1 MLAWVTARTAKRPG
15 EAENMKTQLGLILT
29 VALAIAPWA
38 QAAEP
43 ARPRVEVVFVIDT
56 TSSMGGLIE
65 GAKQR
70 IWAIANEIAKGRPAP
85 RVKMGLV
92 AFRDKGDAYVTKV
105 FDLSENLDN
114 TYKDLLSLSA
124 EGGGDG
130 PEHVIAG
137 IDAAVDK
144 IAWSTDPKT
153 FKIVYVVGDAPP
165 HEDYADAPTL
175 ASVMQKAVRKGLIVN
190 SVQCGT
196 DAQATVAFTHIAR
209 LGEGR
214 LLPVPQDGGMVAL
227 ATPFDEK
234 MAALSMKLEGTGLAY
249 GGGRKAARESG
260 MLAAAVRGMAS
271 APAAAERA
279 EYKARAGFASS
290 DLAAAVAENRVA
302 LKDVKEDELPDAL
315 RDMPVDK
322 REARLNEITA
332 ERKKLKGEMDGL
344 VGDRAAWLKK
354 QAGAKRADSF
364 DTRLV
369 DALKVQAAKKGI
381 VY

>member
-1 MLAWVTARTAKRPG
+1 
-15 EAENMKTQLGLILT
+15 MKTQLGLAAAVLLT
-29 VALAIAPWA
+29 VVSFGR
-38 QAAEP
+38 AADV
-43 ARPRVEVVFVIDT
+43 AVRPSVEVVFVIDT

-137 IDAAVDK
+137 LDAAVEN
-144 IAWSTDPKT
+144 ISWSKDPKT
-153 FKIVYVVGDAPP
+153 FRVVYLVGDAPP
-165 HEDYADAPTL
+165 HENYPEAPTL
-175 ASVMQKAVRKGLIVN
+175 ASVMQKAVRRGLIVN

-196 DAQATVAFTHIAR
+196 DGETTVAFNHISR
-209 LGEGR
+209 MGEGR
-214 LLPVPQDGGMVAL
+214 LLPIPQDGGMVAMV
-227 ATPFDEK
+227 TPFDGK
-234 MAALSMKLEGTGLAY
+234 MAALSGKLEGTGLAY
-249 GGGRKAARESG
+249 GGSRKAARESG

-279 EYKARAGFASS
+279 EYKARAGFAGES
-290 DLAAAVAENRVA
+290 DLAQAVAENRVA
-302 LKDVKEDELPDAL
+302 LKDVKADELPDAL
-315 RDMPVDK
+315 RDMPADK
-322 REARLNEITA
+322 REARLKEITA
-332 ERKKLKGEMDGL
+332 ERKKLKKEMDGL
-344 VGDRAAWLKK
+344 ADARASWLKN
-354 QAGAKRADSF
+354 QSGAKRADSF

>member
-1 MLAWVTARTAKRPG
+1 
-15 EAENMKTQLGLILT
+15 MKIQLGL
-29 VALAIAPWA
+29 VASVLLAGSFVR
-38 QAAEP
+38 AAEAA
-43 ARPRVEVVFVIDT
+43 ARPSVEVVFVIDT

-70 IWAIANEIAKGRPAP
+70 IWGIANEIAKGRPAP
-85 RVKMGLV
+85 KVKMGLV

-105 FDLSENLDN
+105 FDLSENLDS
-114 TYKDLLSLSA
+114 TYKDLLSLQA

-130 PEHVIAG
+130 PEHVIAAL
-137 IDAAVDK
+137 DSAVDG
-144 IAWSTDPKT
+144 ISWSKDPKT
-153 FKIVYVVGDAPP
+153 FKVVYLVGDAPP
-165 HEDYADAPTL
+165 HQDYPEAPSL
-175 ASVMQKAVRKGLIVN
+175 AAVLQKAVRRGLIVN

-196 DAQATVAFTHIAR
+196 DGETTVAFSNISR

-214 LLPVPQDGGMVAL
+214 LLPVPQDGGMIAV
-227 ATPFDEK
+227 ATPFDDK
-234 MAALSMKLEGTGLAY
+234 MASLSAKLEGTGLAF
-249 GGGRKAARESG
+249 GRRAKAEARESG

-279 EYKARAGFASS
+279 EYKARAGFGGSS
-290 DLAAAVAENRVA
+290 DLASAVAENRVA

-315 RDMPVDK
+315 KAVPAGERAAK
-322 REARLNEITA
+322 LAELSA
-332 ERKKLKGEMDGL
+332 ERSKLAKEMESL
-344 VGDRAAWLKK
+344 AAKRASWLKN
-354 QAGAKRADSF
+354 QPGAKRADSF

>member
-1 MLAWVTARTAKRPG
+1 
-15 EAENMKTQLGLILT
+15 MKTQLGLVAAMLLT
-29 VALAIAPWA
+29 VVSFGR
-38 QAAEP
+38 AAD
-43 ARPRVEVVFVIDT
+43 AVTRPSVEVVFVIDT

-114 TYKDLLSLSA
+114 TYKDLLSLQA

-137 IDAAVDK
+137 LDAAVEN
-144 IAWSTDPKT
+144 IAWSKDPKT
-153 FKIVYVVGDAPP
+153 FKVVYLVGDAPP
-165 HEDYADAPTL
+165 HEDYAEAPTL
-175 ASVMQKAVRKGLIVN
+175 AAVMQKAVRRGLIVN
-190 SVQCGT
+190 SVQCGSDT
-196 DAQATVAFTHIAR
+196 QATVAFSRISR

-214 LLPVPQDGGMVAL
+214 LLPVAQDGGMIAV

-234 MAALSMKLEGTGLAY
+234 MATLSVKLEGTGLAF
-249 GGGRKAARESG
+249 GGGKAGALREMS
-260 MLAAAVRGMAS
+260 LASAVRGMAS

-279 EYKARAGFASS
+279 EYKARAGFTGAS
-290 DLAAAVAENRVA
+290 DLAAAVEENRVA
-302 LKDVKEDELPDAL
+302 LKDVKEEDLPDAL
-315 RDMPVDK
+315 RDMPADQ
-322 REARLNEITA
+322 RDARLKEISS
-332 ERKKLKGEMDGL
+332 ERKKLKKEMDGL
-344 VGDRAAWLKK
+344 AQARASWLKN
-354 QAGAKRADSF
+354 QPGAKRADSF

>member
-1 MLAWVTARTAKRPG
+1 
-15 EAENMKTQLGLILT
+15 MKTL
-29 VALAIAPWA
+29 ALATAVLMTMVSFVR
-38 QAAEP
+38 AADA
-43 ARPRVEVVFVIDT
+43 ARPSVEVVFVIDT

-114 TYKDLLSLSA
+114 TYKDLLSLTA
-124 EGGGDG
+124 EGGGDT

-137 IDAAVDK
+137 LDDAVTK
-144 IAWSTDPKT
+144 ISWSKDPKT
-153 FKIVYVVGDAPP
+153 FKVMYLVGDAPP
-165 HEDYADAPTL
+165 HEDYPEAPTL
-175 ASVMQKAVRKGLIVN
+175 ASVLEKAVRRGIIVN
-190 SVQCGT
+190 SVQCGA
-196 DAQATVAFTHIAR
+196 DAQATVAFSHISR

-214 LLPVPQDGGMVAL
+214 LLPVPQDGGMVAV
-227 ATPFDEK
+227 ATPFDDR
-234 MAALSMKLEGTGLAY
+234 MAALSGKLEGTGLAF
-249 GGGRKAARESG
+249 GAGKAAARESG

-279 EYKARAGFASS
+279 EYKARAGFGGAS
-290 DLAAAVAENRVA
+290 DLVAAIAENRVA
-302 LKDVKEDELPDAL
+302 LKDVKEEELPDAL
-315 RDMPVDK
+315 KDLPAGERAAK
-322 REARLNEITA
+322 LGEIA
-332 ERKKLKGEMDGL
+332 ADRKKLKNEIDGL
-344 VGDRAAWLKK
+344 ARDRAAWLKK
-354 QAGAKRADSF
+354 QAGAGRADSF

>member
-1 MLAWVTARTAKRPG
+1 
-15 EAENMKTQLGLILT
+15 
-29 VALAIAPWA
+29 
-38 QAAEP
+38 
-43 ARPRVEVVFVIDT
+43 
-56 TSSMGGLIE
+56 
-65 GAKQR
+65 
-70 IWAIANEIAKGRPAP
+70 
-85 RVKMGLV
+85 MGLV

-114 TYKDLLSLSA
+114 TYKDLLSLRA

-137 IDAAVDK
+137 LDAAVES

-153 FKIVYVVGDAPP
+153 FKVVYLVGDAPP
-165 HEDYADAPTL
+165 HENYPEAPTL
-175 ASVMQKAVRKGLIVN
+175 AAVMQKAVRRGLIVN

-196 DAQATVAFTHIAR
+196 DGETTVAFNHIAR

-214 LLPVPQDGGMVAL
+214 LLPVPQDGGMIAV
-227 ATPFDEK
+227 ATPFDDR
-234 MAALSMKLEGTGLAY
+234 MATLSAKLEGTGLAY
-249 GGGRKAARESG
+249 GGRKADAMREMS
-260 MLAAAVRGMAS
+260 LASAVRGMAS

-279 EYKARAGFASS
+279 EYKARAGFAGAS
-290 DLAAAVAENRVA
+290 DLAAAVEENRVA

-315 RDMPVDK
+315 RGMPADK
-322 REARLNEITA
+322 REARLQEITA
-332 ERKKLKGEMDGL
+332 ERKKLKKEMDGL
-344 VGDRAAWLKK
+344 AGERASWLKN
-354 QAGAKRADSF
+354 QPGAKRADSF

>member
-1 MLAWVTARTAKRPG
+1 
-15 EAENMKTQLGLILT
+15 MKTQLGLILT
-29 VALAIAPWA
+29 VALAVAPFA
-38 QAAEP
+38 KAAEAP
-43 ARPRVEVVFVIDT
+43 ARPSVEVVFVIDT

-114 TYKDLLSLSA
+114 TYKDLLSLQA

-137 IDAAVDK
+137 LEDAVEK
-144 IAWSTDPKT
+144 IAWSKDPKT
-153 FKIVYVVGDAPP
+153 FKVVYLVGDAAP
-165 HEDYADAPTL
+165 HQDYSDAPTL
-175 ASVMQKAVRKGLIVN
+175 ASVMQKAVRRGLIVN
-190 SVQCGT
+190 SVQCGADGAT
-196 DAQATVAFTHIAR
+196 TVAFNQIAR

-214 LLPVPQDGGMVAL
+214 LLPVPQDGGMVAV
-227 ATPFDEK
+227 ATPFDDK
-234 MAALSMKLEGTGLAY
+234 MAALSVKLEGTGLAY
-249 GGGRKAARESG
+249 GGGKAGALREMS
-260 MLAAAVRGMAS
+260 LASAVRGMAS

-279 EYKARAGFASS
+279 EYKARAGFGGSS
-290 DLAAAVAENRVA
+290 DLASAVAENRVA
-302 LKDVKEDELPDAL
+302 LKDIKEEELPDAL
-315 RDMPVDK
+315 RDMPADK
-322 REARLNEITA
+322 REAKLNEIA
-332 ERKKLKGEMDGL
+332 AQRKTLKKEMDGL
-344 VGDRAAWLKK
+344 AEARASWLKN
-354 QAGAKRADSF
+354 QPGAMRADSF

-369 DALKVQAAKKGI
+369 DALKAQAAKKGI

>member
-1 MLAWVTARTAKRPG
+1 
-15 EAENMKTQLGLILT
+15 MKTQLGMVAAVLLT
-29 VALAIAPWA
+29 VVSLGR
-38 QAAEP
+38 AADVA
-43 ARPRVEVVFVIDT
+43 ARPSVEVVFVIDT

-114 TYKDLLSLSA
+114 TYKDLLSLQA

-137 IDAAVDK
+137 LDAAVEK
-144 IAWSTDPKT
+144 IAWSKDPKT
-153 FKIVYVVGDAPP
+153 FKVVYLVGDAPP
-165 HEDYADAPTL
+165 HEDYPEAPTL
-175 ASVMQKAVRKGLIVN
+175 ASVMQKAVRRGLIVN

-196 DAQATVAFTHIAR
+196 DTQATVAFSHISR

-214 LLPVPQDGGMVAL
+214 LLPVPQDGGMVAV
-227 ATPFDEK
+227 ATPFDDK
-234 MAALSMKLEGTGLAY
+234 MATLSAKLEGTGLAY
-249 GGGRKAARESG
+249 GGGKAGALREMS
-260 MLAAAVRGMAS
+260 LASAVRGMAS

-279 EYKARAGFASS
+279 EYKARAGFAGAS
-290 DLAAAVAENRVA
+290 DLASAVEENRVA
-302 LKDVKEDELPDAL
+302 LKDVKEEELPDAL
-315 RDMPVDK
+315 RDMPADK
-322 REARLNEITA
+322 RDARLKEITA
-332 ERKKLKGEMDGL
+332 ERKKLKKEMDGL
-344 VGDRAAWLKK
+344 AEARASWLKN
-354 QAGAKRADSF
+354 QPGAKRADSF

>member
-1 MLAWVTARTAKRPG
+1 
-15 EAENMKTQLGLILT
+15 MKTQLGLVAAVLMT
-29 VALAIAPWA
+29 VVSFG
-38 QAAEP
+38 QAAETA
-43 ARPRVEVVFVIDT
+43 ARPSVEVVFVIDT

-92 AFRDKGDAYVTKV
+92 AFRDKGDSYVTKV

-114 TYKDLLSLSA
+114 TYKDLLTLAA

-137 IDAAVDK
+137 LDAAVEQ
-144 IAWSTDPKT
+144 IAWSKDPKT
-153 FKIVYVVGDAPP
+153 FKVVYLVGDAPP
-165 HEDYADAPTL
+165 HEDYPEAPTL
-175 ASVMQKAVRKGLIVN
+175 ASVLQKAVRRGLIVN

-196 DAQATVAFTHIAR
+196 DAQATVAFNHISR
-209 LGEGR
+209 MGEGR
-214 LLPVPQDGGMVAL
+214 LLPVPQDGGMIAV
-227 ATPFDEK
+227 ATPFDDR
-234 MAALSMKLEGTGLAY
+234 MASLSAKLEGTGLAY
-249 GGGRKAARESG
+249 GGGKAAARESG

-279 EYKARAGFASS
+279 EYKARAGFAVNS

-315 RDMPVDK
+315 REVSSDK
-322 REARLNEITA
+322 REAKLNEISS
-332 ERKKLKGEMDGL
+332 ERRKLKKEMDGL
-344 VGDRAAWLKK
+344 IVERASWLKN
-354 QAGAKRADSF
+354 QSGAKRADSF

-369 DALKVQAAKKGI
+369 EALKVQAAKKGI

>member
-1 MLAWVTARTAKRPG
+1 
-15 EAENMKTQLGLILT
+15 MKNRLGL
-29 VALAIAPWA
+29 VAAALMFGSFVR
-38 QAAEP
+38 AAEVS
-43 ARPRVEVVFVIDT
+43 RPSVEVVFVIDT

-85 RVKMGLV
+85 KVKMGLV
-92 AFRDKGDAYVTKV
+92 AFRDKGDSYVTKV

-137 IDAAVDK
+137 LDAAVEK
-144 IAWSTDPKT
+144 IAWSKDSKT
-153 FKIVYVVGDAPP
+153 FKVVYLVGDAAP
-165 HEDYADAPTL
+165 HEDYPDSPTL
-175 ASVMQKAVRKGLIVN
+175 SSVMQKAVRRGLIVN

-196 DAQATVAFTHIAR
+196 DGATTVAFNHIAR
-209 LGEGR
+209 MGEGR
-214 LLPVPQDGGMVAL
+214 LLPVPQDGGMVAM

-234 MAALSMKLEGTGLAY
+234 MAALSVKLEGTGLAY
-249 GGGRKAARESG
+249 GGGAAKASASAIG
-260 MLAAAVRGMAS
+260 KLAAAVRGMA
-271 APAAAERA
+271 APAAAAERA
-279 EYKARAGFASS
+279 EYKARAGFAGSS
-290 DLAAAVAENRVA
+290 DLAAAVEENRVA
-302 LKDVKEDELPDAL
+302 LKDVKDDELPDAL
-315 RDMPVDK
+315 RDLPSDK
-322 REARLNEITA
+322 REAKLKEVTA
-332 ERKKLKGEMDGL
+332 ERRKLKNEMDTL
-344 VGDRAAWLKK
+344 SASRADWLKK
-354 QAGAKRADSF
+354 RAGTKRADSF

>member
-1 MLAWVTARTAKRPG
+1 
-15 EAENMKTQLGLILT
+15 MKTRLGLI
-29 VALAIAPWA
+29 
-38 QAAEP
+38 AAVLMFGSFVRAADT
-43 ARPRVEVVFVIDT
+43 ARPSVEVVFVIDT

-85 RVKMGLV
+85 KVKMGLV

-105 FDLSENLDN
+105 FDMSENLD
-114 TYKDLLSLSA
+114 TIYKDLLSLSA

-137 IDAAVDK
+137 LDAAVEK
-144 IAWSTDPKT
+144 IAWSKDPKT
-153 FKIVYVVGDAPP
+153 FKVVYLVGDAPP
-165 HEDYADAPTL
+165 HENYPDSPTL
-175 ASVMQKAVRKGLIVN
+175 ASVLEKAVRRGIIVN

-196 DAQATVAFTHIAR
+196 DTQATIAFSHISR

-214 LLPVPQDGGMVAL
+214 LLPVPQDGGMIAV
-227 ATPFDEK
+227 ATPFDDR
-234 MAALSMKLEGTGLAY
+234 MASLSAKLEGTGLAF
-249 GGGRKAARESG
+249 GGGKAAARASG
-260 MLAAAVRGMAS
+260 LLAAAVRGMAS
-271 APAAAERA
+271 APAAAARA
-279 EYKARAGFASS
+279 EYKARAGFAGSS
-290 DLAAAVAENRVA
+290 DLATAVAENRVA

-315 RDMPVDK
+315 RDMPADK
-322 REARLNEITA
+322 REGKLKEITA
-332 ERKKLKGEMDGL
+332 ERKKLKNEMDGL
-344 VGDRAAWLKK
+344 VASRTDWLKK
-354 QAGAKRADSF
+354 QSGAKRADSF

>member
-1 MLAWVTARTAKRPG
+1 
-15 EAENMKTQLGLILT
+15 MKIQLGVLAAVLCT
-29 VALAIAPWA
+29 VMNGR
-38 QAAEP
+38 AADVA
-43 ARPRVEVVFVIDT
+43 ARPSVEVVFVIDT

-124 EGGGDG
+124 DGGGDG

-144 IAWSTDPKT
+144 IAWSSDPKT
-153 FKIVYVVGDAPP
+153 FKVVYVVGDAPP
-165 HEDYADAPTL
+165 HEDYPEAPTL
-175 ASVMQKAVRKGLIVN
+175 ASVMQKAVRRGLIVN

-196 DAQATVAFTHIAR
+196 DAQAAVAFGRISR

-227 ATPFDEK
+227 STPFDEK
-234 MAALSMKLEGTGLAY
+234 MAALSAKLEGTGLAY

-260 MLAAAVRGMAS
+260 ALAASVRGMAS

-279 EYKARAGFASS
+279 EYKARAGFAGAS
-290 DLAAAVAENRVA
+290 DLASAVEEKRLA

-315 RDMPVDK
+315 REVPADK
-322 REARLNEITA
+322 REARLSEITA

-344 VGDRAAWLKK
+344 AGERAAWLKK
-354 QAGAKRADSF
+354 QTGAKRADSF

>member
-1 MLAWVTARTAKRPG
+1 
-15 EAENMKTQLGLILT
+15 MKTRWGL
-29 VALAIAPWA
+29 VAGLLMCGSFVKAAAP
-38 QAAEP
+38 E
-43 ARPRVEVVFVIDT
+43 RPSVEVVFVIDT

-92 AFRDKGDAYVTKV
+92 AFRDKGDTYVTKV

-137 IDAAVDK
+137 LDAAVEK
-144 IAWSTDPKT
+144 IAWSKDAKT
-153 FKIVYVVGDAPP
+153 FKVVYLVGDAQP
-165 HEDYADAPTL
+165 HEDYPDSPALD
-175 ASVMQKAVRKGLIVN
+175 SVMQKALRRGLIVN
-190 SVQCGT
+190 SVQCGNDSAT
-196 DAQATVAFTHIAR
+196 TVAFNRIAR
-209 LGEGR
+209 MGEGR
-214 LLPVPQDGGMVAL
+214 LLPVPQDGGMVAM

-234 MAALSMKLEGTGLAY
+234 MAALSVKLEGTGLAY
-249 GGGRKAARESG
+249 GGGAAKASASAMG
-260 MLAAAVRGMAS
+260 KLAAAVRGMA
-271 APAAAERA
+271 APAAAAERA
-279 EYKARAGFASS
+279 EYKARAGFAGTS
-290 DLAAAVAENRVA
+290 DLAAAVEENRVA
-302 LKDVKEDELPDAL
+302 LKEVKDDELPDVL
-315 RDMPVDK
+315 RDLPADK
-322 REARLNEITA
+322 REAKLKEVTA
-332 ERKKLKGEMDGL
+332 ERRKLKDEMVAL
-344 VGDRAAWLKK
+344 SASRADWLKK
-354 QAGAKRADSF
+354 QAGTKRADSF

>member
-1 MLAWVTARTAKRPG
+1 
-15 EAENMKTQLGLILT
+15 MKTQMGLILT
-29 VALAIAPWA
+29 GALALTPLAN
-38 QAAEP
+38 AAEAP
-43 ARPRVEVVFVIDT
+43 ARPSVEVVFVLDT

-70 IWAIANEIAKGRPAP
+70 IWGIANEIAKGRPGP

-92 AFRDKGDAYVTKV
+92 AFRDKGDEYVTKT

-114 TYKDLLSLSA
+114 TYKDLLSLNVG
-124 EGGGDG
+124 GGGDT

-137 IDAAVDK
+137 LDEAVEK
-144 IAWSTDPKT
+144 MSWSKDSKT
-153 FKIVYVVGDAPP
+153 FKVIYLVGDAAP

-175 ASVMQKAVRKGLIVN
+175 AAVMQKAVRRGLIVN

-196 DAQATVAFTHIAR
+196 DGAATVAFNSIAR
-209 LGEGR
+209 MGEGR
-214 LLPVPQDGGMVAL
+214 LLPVPQDGGMVAM

-234 MAALSMKLEGTGLAY
+234 MATLSVRLEGTGLAY
-249 GGGRKAARESG
+249 GGGKAGAMREMS
-260 MLAAAVRGMAS
+260 LASAVRGMAS

-279 EYKARAGFASS
+279 EYKARAGFAGSS
-290 DLAAAVAENRVA
+290 DLAAAVEENRVA

-315 RDMPVDK
+315 RAVPADK
-322 REARLNEITA
+322 RAAKLNEISA
-332 ERKKLKGEMDGL
+332 ERKSLKKEMDML
-344 VGDRAAWLKK
+344 ATERASWLKK
-354 QAGAKRADSF
+354 QSGAKRADSF

-369 DALKVQAAKKGI
+369 DALKAQAAKKGI

>member
-1 MLAWVTARTAKRPG
+1 
-15 EAENMKTQLGLILT
+15 MKTRFGLILT
-29 VALAIAPWA
+29 IALAVSPFAK
-38 QAAEP
+38 AAEAP
-43 ARPRVEVVFVIDT
+43 ARPSVEVVFVIDT
-56 TSSMGGLIE
+56 TSSMGGLLE

-85 RVKMGLV
+85 KVKMGLV

-105 FDLSENLDN
+105 FGLSENLDN
-114 TYKDLLSLSA
+114 TYKDLLSLQA

-137 IDAAVDK
+137 LDDAVEK
-144 IAWSTDPKT
+144 IAWSKDPKT
-153 FKIVYVVGDAPP
+153 FKVVYLVGDASP

-175 ASVMQKAVRKGLIVN
+175 ASVMQKAVRRGLIVN

-196 DAQATVAFTHIAR
+196 DGAATVAFTHIAR

-214 LLPVPQDGGMVAL
+214 LLPVPQDGGMIAV
-227 ATPFDEK
+227 ATPFDER
-234 MAALSMKLEGTGLAY
+234 MAALSEKLEGTGLAY
-249 GGGRKAARESG
+249 GGGKAEAMASG
-260 MLAAAVRGMAS
+260 KLAAAVRGMAA

-290 DLAAAVAENRVA
+290 SDLVAAVAEKRVA

-315 RDMPVDK
+315 RDMPADK
-322 REARLNEITA
+322 RAARLNEISA
-332 ERKKLKGEMDGL
+332 ERGKLKKEMDGL
-344 VGDRAAWLKK
+344 SRERASWLKN
-354 QAGAKRADSF
+354 QPEAKRADSF

-369 DALKVQAAKKGI
+369 DALKVQAARKGI

>member
-1 MLAWVTARTAKRPG
+1 
-15 EAENMKTQLGLILT
+15 MKTQLGLAAAVLLT
-29 VALAIAPWA
+29 VVSFGR
-38 QAAEP
+38 AADVA
-43 ARPRVEVVFVIDT
+43 ARPSVEVVFVIDT

-85 RVKMGLV
+85 KVKMGLV

-137 IDAAVDK
+137 LDAAVEN
-144 IAWSTDPKT
+144 ISWSKDSKT
-153 FKIVYVVGDAPP
+153 FRVVYLVGDAPP
-165 HEDYADAPTL
+165 HENYPEAPTL
-175 ASVMQKAVRKGLIVN
+175 ASVMQKAVRRGLIVN

-196 DAQATVAFTHIAR
+196 DAETTVAFNHISR

-214 LLPVPQDGGMVAL
+214 LLPVPQDGGMVAMV
-227 ATPFDEK
+227 TPFDDK
-234 MAALSMKLEGTGLAY
+234 MAALSAKLEGTGLAY

-279 EYKARAGFASS
+279 EYKARAGFAGAS
-290 DLAAAVAENRVA
+290 DLAAAVEENSVA

-315 RDMPVDK
+315 RGMSADK
-322 REARLNEITA
+322 REARLKEITV
-332 ERKKLKGEMDGL
+332 ERKKFKSEMDGL
-344 VGDRAAWLKK
+344 AKERASWLKN
-354 QAGAKRADSF
+354 QSGAKRADSF